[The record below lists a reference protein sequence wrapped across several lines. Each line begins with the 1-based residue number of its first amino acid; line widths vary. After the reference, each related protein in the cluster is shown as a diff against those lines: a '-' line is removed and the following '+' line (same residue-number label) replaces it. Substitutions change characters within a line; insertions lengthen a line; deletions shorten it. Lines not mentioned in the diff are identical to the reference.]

1 MTTSFSAFATIT
13 MTISSD
19 LSLRVRYQRA
29 ASFEEFLD
37 SATTHTELW
46 RAMAARADVPADVV
60 RDVESLGRHWH
71 LLVLVEDWCGDA
83 INTLPVLA
91 ALAKRATNIDL
102 RILSSETNDDLM
114 NAHLT
119 GTARSVPIVML
130 LDAHYI
136 ERAWWGPRPAPL
148 QGWVIRAGRALTR
161 EDRYREVRR
170 WYARD
175 RGTTTLAELVAALR
189 AAGATRAA

>member
-1 MTTSFSAFATIT
+1 MT
-13 MTISSD
+13 
-19 LSLRVRYQRA
+19 
-29 ASFEEFLD
+29 
-37 SATTHTELW
+37 
-46 RAMAARADVPADVV
+46 ARADVPADVV

-102 RILSSETNDDLM
+102 RILSRETNADLM
-114 NAHLT
+114 DAHLT
-119 GTARSVPIVML
+119 GTSRSIPIVML
-130 LDAHYI
+130 LDAHHV

-148 QGWVIRAGRALTR
+148 QGWVIRAGRALTK

-175 RGTTTLAELVAALR
+175 RGTTTLAELVAVLR
-189 AAGATRAA
+189 SAGATRAA

>member
-1 MTTSFSAFATIT
+1 
-13 MTISSD
+13 
-19 LSLRVRYQRA
+19 
-29 ASFEEFLD
+29 
-37 SATTHTELW
+37 
-46 RAMAARADVPADVV
+46 MAARADVPADVV

-119 GTARSVPIVML
+119 GASRSVPVVML
-130 LDAHYI
+130 LDAHYV

-148 QGWVIRAGRALTR
+148 QGWVIRAGRALTK

-175 RGTTTLAELVAALR
+175 RGTTTLAELVAVLR

>member
-1 MTTSFSAFATIT
+1 M
-13 MTISSD
+13 
-19 LSLRVRYQRA
+19 
-29 ASFEEFLD
+29 AS
-37 SATTHTELW
+37 
-46 RAMAARADVPADVV
+46 RADVPVDVV

-102 RILSSETNDDLM
+102 RILSSETNADLM
-114 NAHLT
+114 DAHLT
-119 GTARSVPIVML
+119 GASRSVPVVML
-130 LDAHYI
+130 LDAHYV
-136 ERAWWGPRPAPL
+136 ERAWWGPRPTPL
-148 QGWVIRAGRALTR
+148 QGWVIRAGRALTK

-175 RGTTTLAELVAALR
+175 RGTTTLAELVAVLR